1 MQNQI
6 ISTYIKLTEN
16 LKKSKNATK
25 KMQNYNK
32 LYLKN

>member
-16 LKKSKNATK
+16 LKKIEKCNQKNA
-25 KMQNYNK
+25 K
-32 LYLKN
+32 L